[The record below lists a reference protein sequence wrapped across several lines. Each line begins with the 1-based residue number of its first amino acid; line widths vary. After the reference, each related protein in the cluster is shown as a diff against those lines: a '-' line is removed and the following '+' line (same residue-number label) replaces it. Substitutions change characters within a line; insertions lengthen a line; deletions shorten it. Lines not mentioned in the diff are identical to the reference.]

1 MGADR
6 RVIVQFLQNPLVRDI
21 LILLFSAGLSAI
33 AYYLVKQHVLRWLYR
48 LLRKT
53 PTKWDEF
60 LFEQRVFNVFALVIP
75 AILMFRV
82 LPFLEVLSDGVA
94 QLLRVFVILVVAVS
108 LDRLL
113 RAGLEIYNSFPIA
126 VRMPIKGFVQILQIG
141 LWVFAGTIIF
151 SLLLGQSPW
160 ILLSG
165 LGAVSAVLL
174 VVFQDTILSFFAGI
188 QLTFNDQVRVG
199 DWIEMP
205 KYGADG
211 NVVEVAL
218 HYVKVRNWDRSITTI
233 PTHKLVGD
241 SFVNWR
247 GMFEGGGRRIK
258 RSVLIDQT
266 SIRFLDEELLERLS
280 KIHLLKDYL
289 ATKTE
294 EIREYNI
301 KHQIDDTS
309 VVNGRHL
316 TNLGTFRA
324 YLVAYLRAHPQINQD
339 LIMIVRQLPPT
350 TNGLPME
357 IYAFT
362 KDVGWVNHES
372 VAADI
377 FDHVLAIISE
387 FDLRVFQNPSG
398 NDLARLVAERG
409 L

>member
-1 MGADR
+1 ML
-6 RVIVQFLQNPLVRDI
+6 FLENPVVRDLLL
-21 LILLFSAGLSAI
+21 LIFGLGLSAI
-33 AYYLVKQHVLRWLYR
+33 AYYIAKERVLPWLHR

-60 LFEQRVFNVFALVIP
+60 LFEQRVFNVFALVVP
-75 AILMFRV
+75 AVIMFRV
-82 LPFLEVLSDGVA
+82 LPFLHVLQGGVN
-94 QLLRVFVILVVAVS
+94 QLLRVAVILVVAVS
-108 LDRLL
+108 VDRLL
-113 RAGLEIYNSFPIA
+113 RAGLQIYNSFPIS
-126 VRMPIKGFVQILQIG
+126 VRMPIKGFVQILQIA
-141 LWVFAGTIIF
+141 LWAFAGTIIF

-160 ILLSG
+160 ILLRG

-174 VVFQDTILSFFAGI
+174 VVFQDTILAFFAGL
-188 QLTFNDQVRVG
+188 QLTINDQVRVG

-205 KYGADG
+205 KFGADG
-211 NVVEVAL
+211 HVVEVAL

-233 PTHKLVGD
+233 PTHKLTGD

-266 SIRFLDEELLERLS
+266 SVRFLDEGLLQRLS
-280 KIHLLKDYL
+280 RIQLLQGYLEGKI
-289 ATKTE
+289 A
-294 EIREYNI
+294 EIQEYNRL
-301 KHQIDDTS
+301 HSIDETS
-309 VVNGRHL
+309 LVNGRHL

-324 YLVAYLRAHPQINQD
+324 YLIAYLKAHPGINQD

-362 KDVGWVNHES
+362 KDTGWINHEG

-377 FDHVLAIISE
+377 FDHILAIIPE
-387 FDLRVFQNPSG
+387 FELRVFQNPSG
-398 NDLARLVAERG
+398 HDLARVMAERG

>member
-1 MGADR
+1 M
-6 RVIVQFLQNPLVRDI
+6 QFLENPVVRDLL
-21 LILLFSAGLSAI
+21 LIIFGLALSAL
-33 AYYLVKQHVLRWLYR
+33 AYYVVKRHVLNFLHR
-48 LLRKT
+48 LFRKT
-53 PTKWDEF
+53 PTKWDEY
-60 LFEQRVFNVFALVIP
+60 LVEQGVFNIVALIVP
-75 AILMFRV
+75 AILMFRLV
-82 LPFLEVLSDGVA
+82 PFLQVLSAGLT
-94 QLLRVFVILVVAVS
+94 QLLKTFVVVVLAISIDRILRV
-108 LDRLL
+108 
-113 RAGLEIYNSFPIA
+113 GLAIYNSFPIS
-126 VRMPIKGFVQILQIG
+126 VRMPIKGFVQIVQIG
-141 LWVFAGTIIF
+141 IWVFAGTILF

-165 LGAVSAVLL
+165 VGAVSAVLL
-174 VVFQDTILSFFAGI
+174 VVFQDTILSFFAGL
-188 QLTFNDQVRVG
+188 QLTLNDQVRVG

-211 NVVEVAL
+211 DVVEVAL

-233 PTHKLVGD
+233 PTHKLTGD

-258 RSVLIDQT
+258 RAVLIDQT
-266 SIRFLDEELLERLS
+266 SVKFLDEKLFARLS
-280 KIHLLKDYL
+280 KIQLLQDYL
-289 ATKTE
+289 DRKVK
-294 EIREYNI
+294 EIEEYNRI
-301 KHQIDDTS
+301 HQIDDTS

-324 YLVAYLRAHPQINQD
+324 YLVAYLKAHPQINQD

-350 TNGLPME
+350 TDGLPME

-362 KDVGWVNHES
+362 KDTAWVNHEG

-377 FDHVLAIISE
+377 FDHVLAIIPE

-398 NDLARLVAERG
+398 HDLARVLAERG

>member
-1 MGADR
+1 M
-6 RVIVQFLQNPLVRDI
+6 QFLQNPLVRDI

-60 LFEQRVFNVFALVIP
+60 LLEQRVFNVFALVIP

>member
-1 MGADR
+1 MQFLENP
-6 RVIVQFLQNPLVRDI
+6 IVQDI
-21 LILLFSAGLSAI
+21 LILAFGAALSAL
-33 AYYLVKQHVLRWLYR
+33 AYYFVKQYVLKFLHR

-60 LFEQRVFNVFALVIP
+60 LFEQGVFNVFALVIP

-82 LPFLEVLSDGVA
+82 LPFLEVLTDGVG
-94 QLLRVFVILVVAVS
+94 QILRVFVIIVVAVS

-113 RAGLEIYNSFPIA
+113 RAGLKIYNSFPIA
-126 VRMPIKGFVQILQIG
+126 ERMPIKGFVQILQIA
-141 LWVFAGTIIF
+141 LWIFSGTIIF

-211 NVVEVAL
+211 AVVEVAL
-218 HYVKVRNWDRSITTI
+218 HYVKVRNWDRSMTTI

-266 SIRFLDEELLERLS
+266 SVCFLDENLLERLS
-280 KIHLLKDYL
+280 KIELLREYL
-289 ATKTE
+289 QAKTE
-294 EIREYNI
+294 EIRAYNL
-301 KHQIDDTS
+301 KHEIDDTS
-309 VVNGRHL
+309 LVNGRHL

-324 YLVAYLRAHPQINQD
+324 YLVAYLKSHPQINQD
-339 LIMIVRQLPPT
+339 LIMIVRQLAPT
-350 TNGLPME
+350 PNGLPME

-362 KDVGWVNHES
+362 KDTGWVNHEG
-372 VAADI
+372 VASDV
-377 FDHVLAIISE
+377 FDHVLAVVSE
-387 FDLRVFQNPSG
+387 FDLRVFQAPG
-398 NDLARLVAERG
+398 GHDLTRLAAERG
-409 L
+409 F